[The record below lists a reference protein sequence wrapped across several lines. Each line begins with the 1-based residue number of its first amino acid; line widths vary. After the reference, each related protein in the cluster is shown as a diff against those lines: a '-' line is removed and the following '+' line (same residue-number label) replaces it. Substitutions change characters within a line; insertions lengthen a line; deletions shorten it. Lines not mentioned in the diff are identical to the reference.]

1 MYCSNTE
8 RPGEFVKLF
17 PGTASSQA
25 VPKAAVQVD
34 GKRKYVCRKHVNL
47 QDRAFDERRDCTPGR
62 LRAFDERRDCTPGR
76 LTHERQKILHF
87 AKNYYCQVDSEH
99 STRGVTVPQV
109 DSHTSG
115 RRFFIL
121 LRITTA
127 FTSIVIPKK
136 TQSL

>member
-62 LRAFDERRDCTPGR
+62 L
-76 LTHERQKILHF
+76 THERQKILHF
-87 AKNYYCQVDSEH
+87 AKNYYCLHVYCH
-99 STRGVTVPQV
+99 SKENAK
-109 DSHTSG
+109 
-115 RRFFIL
+115 FIKGQPVAVCPPAP
-121 LRITTA
+121 I
-127 FTSIVIPKK
+127 FPP
-136 TQSL
+136 